1 MTGRPRT
8 LLALDAAGSACSAA
22 LWRDGAVRSRRF
34 EAMRRGQSERLVP
47 MIEAVMSEAGLAYGS
62 LDAIAVT
69 TGPGGFTGVRI
80 GLATARGLAL
90 ACGRPLIGV
99 SSFEAVAAAVDGTE
113 WQGRTLVVLLDAK
126 RAEVYAQAFDSGL
139 RPLSAA
145 RAVLPGALDMFMPPG
160 PLTLAGDAVNQGQGA
175 LEAAGRDLII
185 ATAPGLADAAVVA
198 GLAATR
204 PLPGPGAPGPQPI
217 YLRDPDVT
225 LPASSG
231 NGKP

>member
-1 MTGRPRT
+1 VTGGPRT

-22 LWRDGAVRSRRF
+22 LWRDGALLARRF

-47 MIEAVMSEAGLAYGS
+47 MIETVMSEAGLAYDS

-99 SSFEAVAAAVDGTE
+99 SSFEAVAAAVAGTE
-113 WQGRTLVVLLDAK
+113 RHGRTLAVLLDAK
-126 RAEVYAQAFDSGL
+126 RTEVYAQAFDSRL
-139 RPLSAA
+139 RPRGAA
-145 RAVLPGALDMFMPPG
+145 RAVLPSGLDAFLPPG
-160 PLTLAGDAVNQGQGA
+160 PITLAGDAVTQGQGS
-175 LEAAGRDLII
+175 LEAAGRDLTI
-185 ATAPGLADAAVVA
+185 ATACGLADAGVVA

-217 YLRDPDVT
+217 YLRDPDVS
-225 LPASSG
+225 LPANPG
-231 NGKP
+231 NGNP